1 MPTRAK
7 NVLNFTKA
15 AIAAVIAAPPG
26 KRAYYSDTKIRSLQ
40 LVVTDR
46 GAKSFVLYRR
56 IAGRPTRYFLGTW
69 PDLTPENAR
78 KKAEGIA
85 GRVAFGEDV
94 VQSDR
99 LDHAREI
106 TLEDAFTQFKRVRSN
121 LKPSTVHHYQGFLK
135 LAFAPWKAR
144 ALVKITKDQVA
155 ERHRALTREHGP
167 CYADGAMRFLRS
179 LLNFASSA
187 FEAPDGTP
195 LLPENP
201 VSRLS
206 RTRAW
211 NGAKRRTTVI
221 RPAELKAWFGAVG
234 DLPRPPGAAGFASLD
249 NQGALVADFLVLLLL
264 TGLRRSEGARLRWAD
279 VDLEGKTLT
288 VRDTK
293 NRDDHTLPLS
303 DYLHE
308 LLERRRKVTEGDF
321 VFPGTGKD
329 GCLTEPRPQMAK
341 VIKAS
346 GVPFTLHDLRRTF
359 ATVAESLD
367 IPAYALK
374 RLLNHRSQDVTFGYV
389 IVDVD
394 RLRKPMQSITDYM
407 LKWAGIRG
415 SATVTP
421 ISGTAA

>member
-1 MPTRAK
+1 
-7 NVLNFTKA
+7 
-15 AIAAVIAAPPG
+15 
-26 KRAYYSDTKIRSLQ
+26 
-40 LVVTDR
+40 
-46 GAKSFVLYRR
+46 
-56 IAGRPTRYFLGTW
+56 
-69 PDLTPENAR
+69 
-78 KKAEGIA
+78 
-85 GRVAFGEDV
+85 VAFGEDV
-94 VQSDR
+94 VESDR
-99 LDHAREI
+99 LDHAREV
-106 TLEDAFTQFKRVRSN
+106 TLEDAFKQFKRARSN
-121 LKPSTVHHYQGFLK
+121 LKPSTVRHYEGFVK
-135 LAFAPWKAR
+135 LAFASWKAR

-179 LLNFASSA
+179 VMNFASWAYESP
-187 FEAPDGTP
+187 EGTP

-211 NGAKRRTTVI
+211 NGAKRRTTVVK
-221 RPAELKAWFGAVG
+221 PTQLKAWFEAVG
-234 DLPRPPGAAGFASLD
+234 ALQRLPEDPEVLD
-249 NQGALVADFLVLLLL
+249 TQSALVADYLVLLIL
-264 TGLRRSEGARLRWAD
+264 TGLRRTEAAQLKWVN

-308 LLERRRKVTEGDF
+308 LLERRRKVSEGEF
-321 VFPGTGKD
+321 VFPGTGES

-341 VIKAS
+341 VTKAS
-346 GVPFTLHDLRRTF
+346 GVAFTLHDLRRTF

>member
-7 NVLNFTKA
+7 NVLHFTKA
-15 AIAAVIAAPPG
+15 ALAAVAAAPQG
-26 KRAYYSDTKIRSLQ
+26 KRAYYSDTKIRGLQ

-69 PDLTPENAR
+69 PDLSPELAR

-94 VQSDR
+94 VQADR
-99 LDHAREI
+99 TDQARQV
-106 TLEDAFTQFKRVRSN
+106 TLEQAFKEFKLGRPQ
-121 LKPSTVHHYQGFLK
+121 LKPSTVHHYEGFLK
-135 LAFAPWKAR
+135 LAFTSWKAR
-144 ALVKITKDQVA
+144 ALVALTKDQVA
-155 ERHRALTREHGP
+155 DRHRALTREHGP
-167 CYADGAMRFLRS
+167 YYADGAMRFLRS
-179 LLNFASSA
+179 LVNFASA
-187 FEAPDGTP
+187 AYEAPDGTP

-211 NGAKRRTTVI
+211 NGAKRRTTLI
-221 RPAELKAWFGAVG
+221 RAVQLKAWFEAVG
-234 DLPRPPGAAGFASLD
+234 VLQGAQEPPSAPLH

-264 TGLRRSEGARLRWAD
+264 TGLRRSEAAQLRWAD
-279 VDLEGKTLT
+279 VDLDGKTLT
-288 VRDTK
+288 VHDTK

-308 LLERRRKVTEGDF
+308 LLERRRKVTEGVF
-321 VFPGTGKD
+321 VFPGTGD
-329 GCLTEPRPQMAK
+329 GGYLKEPRPQMAK
-341 VIKAS
+341 VTKAS
-346 GVPFTLHDLRRTF
+346 GVAFTLHDLRRTF

-389 IVDVD
+389 VVDVE
-394 RLRKPMQSITDYM
+394 RLRKPMQVITDHM